1 VVDPGLRPRA
11 EVLAEQGRAVMSVAL
26 GLVVVLLV
34 SGLVEAGVT
43 PSGMPTW
50 ARVGVGI
57 LAEVTFL
64 AYVVVLG
71 RRALA
76 AGETGDI
83 ERPPDVAPSAG

>member
-1 VVDPGLRPRA
+1 
-11 EVLAEQGRAVMSVAL
+11 
-26 GLVVVLLV
+26 
-34 SGLVEAGVT
+34 
-43 PSGMPTW
+43 
-50 ARVGVGI
+50 VGVGI